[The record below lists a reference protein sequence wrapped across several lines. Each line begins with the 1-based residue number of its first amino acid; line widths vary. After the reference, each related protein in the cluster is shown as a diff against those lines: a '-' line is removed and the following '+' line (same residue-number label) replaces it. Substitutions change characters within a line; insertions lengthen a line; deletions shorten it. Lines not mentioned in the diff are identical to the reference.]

1 VATRKEERE
10 ELNRRDAIKIGMIAG
25 IGLPVDALGTSKFG
39 APTSERLRSERKRD
53 KAMTK
58 LIGIEEH
65 FVTADIRAAW
75 AASAIGEEGTGGFDL
90 GDIGERLDNLAE
102 QRLALM
108 DESGI
113 DVQVVSV
120 TTPALHNLEPEES
133 VTLARRTNDLVAA
146 VVAKFPTRFQGFA
159 TLPTAAPEEAA
170 IELERGVTRLGL
182 MGSMLCGRTREKNLD
197 HPDFF
202 SMFETA
208 ARLGVPLFV
217 HPQIPQ
223 RAVRDVYYSGF
234 SDQIDTAF
242 AAFGLGW
249 HYEAGI
255 QFVRLILAGVF
266 DKYPDL
272 QIILGHWGEVVL
284 FYLERLG
291 SLARVTKLQ
300 RPIADYFKQNL
311 YVTPSGMWSQ
321 SYLQRSLEVVGPERI
336 LFSTDYPYQYRPGRP
351 GRFFIEGATLSPDQ
365 KELFAH
371 GNWERL
377 TKPIRRS

>member
-1 VATRKEERE
+1 
-10 ELNRRDAIKIGMIAG
+10 
-25 IGLPVDALGTSKFG
+25 
-39 APTSERLRSERKRD
+39 
-53 KAMTK
+53 MTK

-75 AASAIGEEGTGGFDL
+75 AASATGQAGTAGDQGEIE
-90 GDIGERLDNLAE
+90 ERLDDLGE

-108 DESGI
+108 DESGV
-113 DVQVVSV
+113 DVQVLSV

-133 VTLARRTNDLVAA
+133 IALARLTNDLVAA
-146 VVAKFPTRFQGFA
+146 TVAKCPTRFQGFA
-159 TLPTAAPEEAA
+159 TLPTAAPQEAA
-170 IELERGVTRLGL
+170 GELERGVTRLGL
-182 MGSMLCGRTREKNLD
+182 TGSMLCGRTREKNLD
-197 HPDFF
+197 HLDFF
-202 SMFETA
+202 PMFETA
-208 ARLGVPLFV
+208 ARLGVPLFI

-234 SDQIDTAF
+234 NDQVDTAF

-291 SLARVTKLQ
+291 SLARVTRLH

-321 SYLQRSLEVVGPERI
+321 SYLQRTLEVVGPERI
-336 LFSTDYPYQYRPGRP
+336 LFSTDYPYQYLPGKP
-351 GRFFIEGATLSPDQ
+351 GRFFLEETALSPEQ
-365 KELFAH
+365 AELFAH
-371 GNWERL
+371 GNWDRL
-377 TKPIRRS
+377 MKSVRRN

>member
-1 VATRKEERE
+1 
-10 ELNRRDAIKIGMIAG
+10 
-25 IGLPVDALGTSKFG
+25 
-39 APTSERLRSERKRD
+39 
-53 KAMTK
+53 MTK
-58 LIGIEEH
+58 LISIEEH
-65 FVTADIRAAW
+65 FVTADIRVAW
-75 AASAIGEEGTGGFDL
+75 AASAIGQEGAGGFDR
-90 GDIGERLDNLAE
+90 GEIEERLDDLGE

-113 DVQVVSV
+113 DVQVLSV
-120 TTPALHNLEPEES
+120 TTPALHNLAPEES
-133 VTLARRTNDLVAA
+133 IALARRTNDLVAA
-146 VVAKFPTRFQGFA
+146 TVAKYPTCFQGFA

-170 IELERGVTRLGL
+170 VELERGVTRLGL

-197 HPDFF
+197 HLDYFP
-202 SMFETA
+202 MFETA
-208 ARLGVPLFV
+208 ARLGVPLFI

-291 SLARVTKLQ
+291 SMARVTRLQ
-300 RPIADYFKQNL
+300 RPVADYFKQNL

-321 SYLQRSLEVVGPERI
+321 SYLQRTLEVVGPERI
-336 LFSTDYPYQYRPGRP
+336 LFSTDYPYQYRPGKP
-351 GRFFIEGATLSPDQ
+351 GRLFIEEAALSLEQ

-377 TKPIRRS
+377 VKPIRRS